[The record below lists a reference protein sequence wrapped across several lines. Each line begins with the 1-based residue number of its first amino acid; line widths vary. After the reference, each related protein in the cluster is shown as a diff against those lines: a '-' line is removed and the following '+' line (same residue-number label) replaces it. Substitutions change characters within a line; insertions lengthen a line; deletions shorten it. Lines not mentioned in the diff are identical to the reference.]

1 MDDKDFF
8 ENGCFSPE
16 WTSDTQGEEVFQQV
30 NAPQKFKD
38 KETLLLELKGIKQQM
53 QEIRAKEW
61 QLAKLLEFHYN
72 KLVKE

>member
-1 MDDKDFF
+1 MSNKDFF

-16 WTSDTQGEEVFQQV
+16 WTSDTQEEVFQQV

-38 KETLLLELKGIKQQM
+38 KETLLQELREIKQRM

-61 QLAKLLEFHYN
+61 QLAKLLEFHN
-72 KLVKE
+72 NRLVKE